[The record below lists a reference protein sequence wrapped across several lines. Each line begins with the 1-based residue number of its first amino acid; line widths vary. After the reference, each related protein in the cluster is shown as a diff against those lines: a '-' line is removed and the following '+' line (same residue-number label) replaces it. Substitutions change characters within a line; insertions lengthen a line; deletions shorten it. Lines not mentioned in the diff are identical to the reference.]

1 MALYCTNAQMCH
13 VTHWHASAIRRSGS
27 PSITSNF
34 APTFLPVAM
43 RKEEAGAVATQEA

>member
-13 VTHWHASAIRRSGS
+13 VTHASGIRRSGS

-43 RKEEAGAVATQEA
+43 PKEEAGAVATQEA